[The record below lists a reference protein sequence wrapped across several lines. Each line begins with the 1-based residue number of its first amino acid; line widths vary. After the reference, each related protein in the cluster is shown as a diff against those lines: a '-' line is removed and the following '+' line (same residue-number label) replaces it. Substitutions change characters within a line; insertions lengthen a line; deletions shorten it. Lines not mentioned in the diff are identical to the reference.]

1 MNKTLEIYKSSLI
14 AELDSSAMNSV
25 PLLTDL
31 ILTAW
36 KNGNNIFLCGNG
48 GSAGNAIHIA
58 NDFIYGAGKAN
69 GKGIR
74 VEALSANPAVI
85 TCLANDVGY
94 DYIFSEQI
102 KVKGNEGD
110 MLIVLS
116 GSGNSSN
123 VVQAINVANSL
134 GMKTVA
140 ILGYDGGECKK
151 IAQLPI
157 HFEIKDMQ
165 IAEDLQLIILHMC
178 MKLLQ
183 QKTFIVSKI

>member
-1 MNKTLEIYKSSLI
+1 MNETLQIYKSYLI
-14 AELDSSAMNSV
+14 AELDSPAMNSA
-25 PLLTDL
+25 PLLTEL
-31 ILTAW
+31 IRAAW

-58 NDFIYGAGKAN
+58 NDFIYGAGKSN

-94 DYIFSEQI
+94 DFIFSEQI
-102 KVKGNEGD
+102 KVKGNAED
-110 MLIVLS
+110 ILIVLS

-123 VVQAINVANSL
+123 VVQAINTANSL
-134 GMKTVA
+134 GMITVA
-140 ILGYDGGECKK
+140 ILGYDGGECKR
-151 IAQLPI
+151 IAQYPI
-157 HFEIKDMQ
+157 HFEIRDMQ

-183 QKTFIVSKI
+183 QKTFIVTKN